1 MAFVS
6 STFAPY
12 VPPLKERILS
22 ANDKVVTIFYQNAG
36 GCEEIITKIEYTA
49 ASISPTAKATKAFTY
64 SDTTFRYVISAVNWT
79 VVP

>member
-12 VPPLKERILS
+12 VPPLKERILL
-22 ANDKVVTIFYQNAG
+22 ADDKVVQIFYSNLGSCQ
-36 GCEEIITKIEYTA
+36 ELISKIEYTA
-49 ASISPTAKATKAFTY
+49 ASVSPTAKATKTFTY
-64 SDTTFRYVISAVNWT
+64 SDTTYRYNVSSVIWT